1 MFDTDVLVSSER
13 QLEANY
19 HSNCA
24 LASLTEEG
32 ELYVKALDFVIMKLS
47 PEDRAEF
54 IKQFFP
60 PWWTDNSYL
69 EQDEPCPE

>member
-1 MFDTDVLVSSER
+1 MSDTEVLVSAER
-13 QLEANY
+13 QLDADY
-19 HSNCA
+19 SRNCA
-24 LASLTEEG
+24 LASITEEA
-32 ELYVKALDFVIMKLS
+32 EMYTKAIDTLLMKMS

-69 EQDEPCPE
+69 EQDEL

>member
-1 MFDTDVLVSSER
+1 MLDTEVLVSAER
-13 QLEANY
+13 QLDADY
-19 HSNCA
+19 SRNCA
-24 LASLTEEG
+24 LASITEEA
-32 ELYVKALDFVIMKLS
+32 EMYTKAIDTLLMQMS

-69 EQDEPCPE
+69 EQDEL

>member
-13 QLEANY
+13 QLEADY
-19 HSNCA
+19 SRNCA
-24 LASLTEEG
+24 LASITEEA
-32 ELYVKALDFVIMKLS
+32 EMYTKAIDTLLMKMS

-60 PWWTDNSYL
+60 PWWTDDSYL
-69 EQDEPCPE
+69 DQDEL

>member
-1 MFDTDVLVSSER
+1 MLDTEVLVSAER
-13 QLEANY
+13 QLEADY
-19 HSNCA
+19 SRNCA
-24 LASLTEEG
+24 LASITEEA
-32 ELYVKALDFVIMKLS
+32 EMYTKAIDTLLMQMS

-69 EQDEPCPE
+69 EQDEL

>member
-1 MFDTDVLVSSER
+1 VSDTEVLGSAER
-13 QLEANY
+13 QLDADY
-19 HSNCA
+19 SRNCA
-24 LASLTEEG
+24 LASIAEEA
-32 ELYVKALDFVIMKLS
+32 EMYTKAIDTLLMQMS

-69 EQDEPCPE
+69 EQDEL

>member
-1 MFDTDVLVSSER
+1 MSDTEVLVSAER
-13 QLEANY
+13 QLDADY
-19 HSNCA
+19 SRNCA
-24 LASLTEEG
+24 LASITEEA
-32 ELYVKALDFVIMKLS
+32 EMYTKAIDTLLMQMS

-69 EQDEPCPE
+69 EQDEL

>member
-1 MFDTDVLVSSER
+1 MFDTEVLVSAER
-13 QLEANY
+13 QLEADY
-19 HSNCA
+19 SRNCA
-24 LASLTEEG
+24 LASITEEA
-32 ELYVKALDFVIMKLS
+32 EMYTKAIDTLLMQMS

-69 EQDEPCPE
+69 EQDEL